1 VAPLAWFV
9 RTFKTRIPPLQEPS
23 VDELLRALEENTSP
37 DNPLYIEVDEGEHG
51 ERVQIFI
58 G

>member
-1 VAPLAWFV
+1 L
-9 RTFKTRIPPLQEPS
+9 REPS
-23 VDELLRALEENTSP
+23 VDELLRALDENTSP
-37 DNPLYIEVDEGEHG
+37 DNPLFIEVAEGEHG